1 MFRSIDSWHNRY
13 YLRETIFQVYI
24 YLNLQIRQ
32 EKGFDFNIIFMNG
45 NNNTINALGKK
56 FHKCLPLELGFF
68 AGVE

>member
-1 MFRSIDSWHNRY
+1 M
-13 YLRETIFQVYI
+13 YI